1 MPRFCPQCGAK
12 IPDGAKTCPS
22 CGKHPEDD
30 VQIFTPHKKDT
41 GEVRQAK
48 NLRRV
53 AALGVCAVL
62 LCGALIAIGHAAK
75 SNTPEKAASEFQA
88 ALAAGDYDRLCAVT
102 KPAGDEAFTEEALA
116 PMISLYRESAA
127 FRQQTAQLSKTDS
140 ACLHLE
146 RRSAFPLSP
155 YCVRIDPCK
164 LSVVSNIAGASVTA
178 GGVQAQTQAQADRT
192 QSLEDAAYAQDAS
205 NLVSAAAEFDTLYPG
220 RYDLDVSYT
229 SSLGQSFSKSASINL
244 MQPSQTELDLDYT
257 GLYVWNSS
265 SMDVFLTVDG
275 QNYGTLSAGAALELA
290 PLHEESI
297 VTANCTTE
305 AGETLSKSVP
315 ASSRSFEILFSLGN
329 VDIYND
335 YHTDMLVSLGGAE
348 YCTIP
353 AKTLQTVSGISLG
366 STLTFTLAGTDVFS
380 PYDYQLVYDYDS
392 ICPILDLS
400 EQSELAV
407 CAVLQDA
414 LSSAPLTK
422 EHDGLL
428 GGLDRLLAEN
438 GWPRS
443 EVVVSDV
450 TVENV
455 YAVEPYDGGMRLSLD
470 GFYTCTNITLPDTAA
485 MPAPED
491 DVSQAED
498 GAESP
503 DTWEEQADAE
513 EIAPVSVQNP
523 QYKGFYATV
532 VYDGEDWS
540 LAES

>member
-12 IPDGAKTCPS
+12 LPDGAKTCPS

-41 GEVRQAK
+41 GEVQHAR

-53 AALGVCAVL
+53 AALGVCAAV
-62 LCGALIAIGHAAK
+62 LCGALIVLGRAAK
-75 SNTPEKAASEFQA
+75 DNTPEKAASEFQA
-88 ALAAGDYDRLCAVT
+88 ALAAGDYDRLCAVA
-102 KPAGDEAFTEEALA
+102 KPSGDEAFTEEALA
-116 PMISLYRESAA
+116 PMFSLYRESAA
-127 FRQQTAQLSKTDS
+127 FRQQAAQLSKNDS
-140 ACLHLE
+140 TCLHLE
-146 RRSAFPLSP
+146 KRSAFPLSP

-164 LSVVSNIAGASVTA
+164 LDVVSNIAGASVTA
-178 GGVQAQTQAQADRT
+178 GNVQTLTQAQADSA
-192 QSLEDAAYAQDAS
+192 QNLEDASYAQDVPS
-205 NLVSAAAEFDTLYPG
+205 LVRAAAEFDTLYPG
-220 RYDLDVSYT
+220 RYDVDVSYT

-244 MQPSQTELDLDYT
+244 MQPAQTELNLDYT

-275 QNYGTLSAGAALELA
+275 QDYGTLPAGSALELA
-290 PLHEESI
+290 PLHEESV
-297 VTANCTTE
+297 VTASCTTE
-305 AGETLSKSVP
+305 AGETLHKSVT

-335 YHTDMLVSLGGAE
+335 YHADMIVSLGGAE

-400 EQSELAV
+400 EDSELAV

-414 LSSAPLTK
+414 LSSAPFTQ

-428 GGLDRLLAEN
+428 GGLDRLLTEN

-470 GFYTCTNITLPDTAA
+470 GFYTCTNITLPDTAIA
-485 MPAPED
+485 PAPED
-491 DVSQAED
+491 DAIPAD
-498 GAESP
+498 DDAMPP
-503 DTWEEQADAE
+503 DAWSEQSDEEL
-513 EIAPVSVQNP
+513 APVNVQNP
-523 QYKGFYATV
+523 QHKGFYATV

-540 LAES
+540 LATS